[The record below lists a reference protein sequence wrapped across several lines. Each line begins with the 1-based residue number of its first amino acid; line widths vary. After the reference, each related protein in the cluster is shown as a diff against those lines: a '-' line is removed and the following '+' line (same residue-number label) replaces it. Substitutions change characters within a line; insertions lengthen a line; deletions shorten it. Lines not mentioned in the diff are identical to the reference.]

1 MNKIKGLLD
10 HLKQVWKYLL
20 TKNIELKAT
29 TCELPVIDQNNENII
44 MEYKYGASQD
54 SLVTQTFDKQMS
66 SGEKADELVDIILE
80 KFKDYK
86 ADEETENIFIGDLIY
101 ELTTRRDA
109 ERIECDNRENELTI
123 SLEELRKIVSRK
135 VNDCA
140 V

>member
-1 MNKIKGLLD
+1 MSKVKGLLD

-29 TCELPVIDQNNENII
+29 ACELPIIDQNNI
-44 MEYKYGASQD
+44 MEYKYEASQD

-101 ELTTRRDA
+101 ELTTRRHA
-109 ERIECDNRENELTI
+109 ERIECDTRESNLTS
-123 SLEELRKIVSRK
+123 SLEELKNIVSDRID
-135 VNDCA
+135 DC
-140 V
+140 VV